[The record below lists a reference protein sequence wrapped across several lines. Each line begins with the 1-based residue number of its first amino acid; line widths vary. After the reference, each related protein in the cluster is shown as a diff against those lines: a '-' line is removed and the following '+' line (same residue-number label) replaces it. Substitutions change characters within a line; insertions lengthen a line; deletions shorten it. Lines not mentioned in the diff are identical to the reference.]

1 MGVEYV
7 SLSVVGV
14 SITQGQGNDSI
25 SENSTMSSLM
35 LTTMGDNHF
44 DRSLYVVVDS
54 TINFVVGLTIII
66 QTVSSIFEL
75 PASFVFLHHKLD
87 ILEHLSFIH
96 FKVKPK
102 NQADT

>member
-54 TINFVVGLTIII
+54 TINFVVGTIII
-66 QTVSSIFEL
+66 QTISSIFEL
-75 PASFVFLHHKLD
+75 PAGFLFLHHKLD
-87 ILEHLSFIH
+87 ILEHL
-96 FKVKPK
+96 
-102 NQADT
+102 